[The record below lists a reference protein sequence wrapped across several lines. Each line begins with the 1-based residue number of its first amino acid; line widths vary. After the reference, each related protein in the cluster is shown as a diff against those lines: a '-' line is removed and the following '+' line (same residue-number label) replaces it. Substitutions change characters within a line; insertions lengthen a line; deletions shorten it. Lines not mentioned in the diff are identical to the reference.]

1 MLFGNLEKNNITY
14 EFKNMEYKH
23 FEILEVDVS
32 SFKSPEEILNKISLG
47 DNIYRIIL
55 KGEKNI
61 DIDKIKEILNA
72 MEKNICEIRDLTH
85 FSYDLEEISK
95 EKTLK
100 GFFTK
105 KMLEEIDENPDRREE
120 IMKAI
125 EITYNVL

>member
-1 MLFGNLEKNNITY
+1 MFGNLEKNNITY

>member
-72 MEKNICEIRDLTH
+72 TEKNICEIRDLTH

>member
-47 DNIYRIIL
+47 DNIYKIIL

-61 DIDKIKEILNA
+61 DIDKIKEILNTT
-72 MEKNICEIRDLTH
+72 EKNICEIRDLTH
-85 FSYDLEEISK
+85 ISYDLEEISK

-125 EITYNVL
+125 EIAYNVL